1 MLVRRFWRSTSG
13 NFAMMFAVSLPVVL
27 TGVGFA
33 VDISSMMTA
42 KSNLQNALD
51 SAVLA
56 ASRLA
61 DKNTSRDDLFDGYF
75 KANTSNKSDLVNP
88 TASLTVEQGVNYI
101 KTTATAQAN
110 VSLNFGFV
118 FGSAAHLTVSA
129 AAYESTAKLEVA
141 MVLDNTGSMG
151 DANMKAL
158 REGAT
163 QLINI
168 LQTAKLE
175 KPEREIRAALV
186 PFVTAVNIKGVGF
199 KEDWIDKRTIIPAN
213 DKSTNGANF
222 QTYSASDKRRY
233 GHWDLFKKLYPNA
246 DPINVWKGCVE
257 ARTSKFNADGTP
269 NLTTDALNL
278 DDTPPDKLVYTASDQ
293 TGSARSET
301 VFVPYFAPDE
311 PGDAK
316 TPPNS
321 STAYNNSYLA
331 DAANGTD
338 AQKQASITK
347 YSDVSKKTSK
357 EVVIQTAN
365 PATSG
370 PNYACPTP
378 ITPLTTDLDSLKT
391 DIGKMVYW
399 YGSGTNVSEGL
410 AWGYRVLS
418 PGEPY
423 DQGDAFNSEETSKVV
438 VVFTDGENNVF
449 GASNATINKSDYG
462 SYGFFEKYRM
472 STSNSTR
479 ATALT
484 NVNTWTDAMCT
495 RLKNQGVKVFTV
507 VLGADTAANRK
518 LYSGCASTPA
528 NYYPTKDATQLKA
541 AFDNI
546 AYAITQLY
554 VTN

>member
-163 QLINI
+163 QLVTI

-186 PFVTAVNIKGVGF
+186 PFVTAVNVKGVGF
-199 KEDWIDKRTIIPAN
+199 KESWIDKRAVVPTSDP
-213 DKSTNGANF
+213 TFNGKNF
-222 QTYSASDKRRY
+222 DLENGSYV
-233 GHWDLFKKLYPNA
+233 GHWELFNRLSANGS
-246 DPINVWKGCVE
+246 NTTVTWKGCVE
-257 ARTSKFNADGTP
+257 ARPAKFNANGTP
-269 NLTTDALNL
+269 NLVDALNL
-278 DDTPPDKLVYTASDQ
+278 DDTPPDPRNTVPIDPKNPPKY
-293 TGSARSET
+293 ET
-301 VFVPYFAPDE
+301 LFVPYFAPDE

-316 TPPNS
+316 SPPNS

-331 DAANGTD
+331 DAASGSD
-338 AQKQASITK
+338 AKKQASLAK
-347 YSDVSKKTSK
+347 YTSINAK
-357 EVVIQTAN
+357 AAKDKVIQTTA

-479 ATALT
+479 ANALT

>member
-1 MLVRRFWRSTSG
+1 MLVTRFWRSTSG
-13 NFAMMFAVSLPVVL
+13 NFAMMFAVSLPVML

-33 VDISSMMTA
+33 LDVSNLMSA
-42 KSNLQNALD
+42 KSSLQNALD

-61 DKNTSRDDLFDGYF
+61 DKSTSRDDLFDGYF
-75 KANTSNKSDLVNP
+75 KANTNGQGSLVNP
-88 TASLTVEQGVNYI
+88 SAHLTVEQGVNYI
-101 KTTATAQAN
+101 KTTATATAE
-110 VSLNFGFV
+110 VALNFSFV
-118 FGSAAHLTVSA
+118 FGKSGHLSVKAS
-129 AAYESTAKLEVA
+129 AYESTAKLEVA

-158 REGAT
+158 RDGAT
-163 QLINI
+163 QLVNI
-168 LQTAKLE
+168 LKQAKTE
-175 KPEREIRAALV
+175 KPEREIRVALV
-186 PFVTAVNIKGVGF
+186 PFVTAVNINGVGF
-199 KEDWIDKRTIIPAN
+199 KDEWIDKRTIVPKD
-213 DKSTNGANF
+213 DKSTNGNNF
-222 QTYSASDKRRY
+222 ATYADGRRY
-233 GHWDLFKKLYPNA
+233 GHWDLFVNKLK
-246 DPINVWKGCVE
+246 VEWKGCVE

-278 DDTPPDKLVYTASDQ
+278 DDTPPAKLVYTAADQ
-293 TGSARSET
+293 TGNVKPET

-311 PGDAK
+311 PGAAK
-316 TPPNS
+316 ASPNS
-321 STAYNNSYLA
+321 ATAFNNSYLS
-331 DAANGTD
+331 DGNKAATKVL
-338 AQKQASITK
+338 QKTQQMAVAK
-347 YSDVSKKTSK
+347 YSNVSIRNTA
-357 EVVIQTAN
+357 VINTAA
-365 PATSG
+365 PATTG

-378 ITPLTTDLDSLKT
+378 IAPLTTDLESLKT
-391 DIGKMVYW
+391 DISKMVYW

-423 DQGDAFNSEETSKVV
+423 DQGDAFNSDQTSKVV

-449 GASNATINKSDYG
+449 GASSELANQSDYG
-462 SYGFFEKYRM
+462 AYGYFDTYRM
-472 STSNSTR
+472 GTSSSTR

-546 AYAITQLY
+546 AYAITDLY